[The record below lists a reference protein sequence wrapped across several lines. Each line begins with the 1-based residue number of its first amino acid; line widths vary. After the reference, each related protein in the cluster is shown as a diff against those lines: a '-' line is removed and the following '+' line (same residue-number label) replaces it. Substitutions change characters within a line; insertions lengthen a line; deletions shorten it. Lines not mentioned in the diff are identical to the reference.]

1 MENKINFTEAA
12 QQYKTAYDA
21 HYATKDLQKA
31 FALYEH
37 VIAEHSATQEAEYS
51 RSQIQN
57 IVKAVV
63 PKQII
68 ADAMAKLALTHFE
81 QTVSP
86 DVKLDSDFPL
96 SLE

>member
-1 MENKINFTEAA
+1 
-12 QQYKTAYDA
+12 
-21 HYATKDLQKA
+21 
-31 FALYEH
+31 
-37 VIAEHSATQEAEYS
+37 
-51 RSQIQN
+51 
-57 IVKAVV
+57 VV

-96 SLE
+96 ALE

>member
-31 FALYEH
+31 FVLYER
-37 VIAEHSATQEAEYS
+37 VITEHPVTQEAEYS
-51 RSQIQN
+51 RAQVQN

-63 PKQII
+63 PRQII
-68 ADAMAKLALTHFE
+68 ADAMAKLVLTHFE
-81 QTVSP
+81 QTVPP

-96 SLE
+96 ALE

>member
-21 HYATKDLQKA
+21 HYTTKDLQKA
-31 FALYEH
+31 FVLYGR
-37 VIAEHSATQEAEYS
+37 VIAEHAATQEAEYS
-51 RSQIQN
+51 RSQVQN

-81 QTVSP
+81 QTVPP

-96 SLE
+96 ALE